1 MSITDAIQCA
11 CSDTTG
17 HATLAELRARLMRRL
32 GFGAQVA
39 NPPPG
44 MADLLNDFLQS
55 AQVLLY
61 NRPNGELR
69 TERWF
74 SWPLTAGV
82 VKYDYPDNDE
92 QNAPQSC
99 PKTLNPHQVTWVG
112 IERDGQWTALEQG
125 IPPTLLSH
133 AVTGR
138 PERYEFRQCIQ
149 LWPAPDVTAGN
160 LVVKGR
166 FQLEPFTADAHTTT
180 IDSEA
185 VFLLALANA
194 KAHYRQPDGGSYIS
208 QLEVLIANKVAGSH
222 GTARY
227 LPGRTTDADGV
238 YVEPKPLV
246 PFA

>member
-17 HATLAELRARLMRRL
+17 HDTLATLRARLMRRL

-55 AQVLLY
+55 AQVALY
-61 NRPNGELR
+61 NRPNGVLR

-74 SWPLTAGV
+74 SWPLTV
-82 VKYDYPDNDE
+82 NVRKYDFPLNDE

-99 PKTLNPHQVTWVG
+99 TKTLNPMRVTWVG
-112 IERDGQWTALEQG
+112 IERDGIWTQMRQG
-125 IPPTLLSH
+125 IPPELYSH
-133 AVTGR
+133 DVTGH
-138 PERYEFRQCIQ
+138 PERYEFRQCIEI
-149 LWPAPDVTAGN
+149 WPPPDETNGN
-160 LVVKGR
+160 LVIKGD
-166 FQLEPFTADAHTTT
+166 FGLEPFTADTDKTT
-180 IDSEA
+180 IPSEL

-194 KAHYRQPDGGSYIS
+194 KAHYRQPDAS
-208 QLEVLIANKVAGSH
+208 QYVQQMEVMLGDIVAGSH

-227 LPGRTTDADGV
+227 IPGRPLHSEGV
-238 YVEPKPLV
+238 YVAPKPSV
-246 PFA
+246 PF